1 MSHRS
6 PARRAAHGH
15 LPNLSGSPA
24 QAVSPYRKAAAKQ
37 SQLRGSWK
45 SVALPDIPGM
55 SGPAGPADGPLSP
68 DPMFQAKESKALSTW
83 MQAAQNGDA
92 EAQNNLGVSYYR
104 GINGVQKV
112 GLGSASAACVIVA
125 PHTGC

>member
-1 MSHRS
+1 MSQKS
-6 PARRAAHGH
+6 PARRAARGQ
-15 LPNLSGSPA
+15 LPNLSSSPA
-24 QAVSPYRKAAAKQ
+24 QTVSPYRKAAAKT
-37 SQLRGSWK
+37 LRGSWK

-68 DPMFQAKESKALSTW
+68 DPMMQAKESRALSTW

-112 GLGSASAACVIVA
+112 CLAFASTRHCSPVHACM
-125 PHTGC
+125 